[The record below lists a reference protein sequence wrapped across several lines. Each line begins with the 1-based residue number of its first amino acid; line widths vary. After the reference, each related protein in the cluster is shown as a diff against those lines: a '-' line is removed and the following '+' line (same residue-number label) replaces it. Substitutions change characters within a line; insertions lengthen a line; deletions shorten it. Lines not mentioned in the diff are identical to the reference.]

1 MLTSL
6 IGTQQEMSAFDEEK
20 NSGHPSEEAK
30 ATLPTLVPCCRGLW
44 RNHQPSTDR
53 LETKGG
59 PQRRSNCCAKS
70 DRNGE
75 KSMKSPIIKRSI
87 MIASHRTSISLEEPF
102 WRGLKD
108 IAARHETSVQNVV
121 ASVHGGRHRGNL
133 SSSLRQFVLEYYRSN
148 CCGKAE
154 GRKAQIMGTHE

>member
-20 NSGHPSEEAK
+20 NSGDPSEEAK
-30 ATLPTLVPCCRGLW
+30 ALPTLVPCCRGLW

-70 DRNGE
+70 DRME
-75 KSMKSPIIKRSI
+75 RKVDE
-87 MIASHRTSISLEEPF
+87 IADH
-102 WRGLKD
+102 
-108 IAARHETSVQNVV
+108 
-121 ASVHGGRHRGNL
+121 
-133 SSSLRQFVLEYYRSN
+133 
-148 CCGKAE
+148 
-154 GRKAQIMGTHE
+154 